1 MNGGRATAA
10 DSVGVTPH
18 PRLTC
23 REARSA
29 NLALALL
36 LAIGVGGCGGVVPRT
51 RSGAISTIGEIR
63 SLPAPVSARVDVK
76 LTGTVTFFNSA
87 LDQAWVQDATGGVRV
102 DRIGLDPLV
111 HVGDL
116 VELTGRATMGGSAP
130 IVLRETLRV
139 ISPGTLPAPIRITS
153 ADVADGRRQYLFV
166 ESAGIVRSAAMD
178 SRGRL
183 ALTVRA
189 GGQDLAVGVREVG
202 RADPAQY
209 LDAGVTMQG
218 VLVTNHDADGH
229 TGPSRLLVSSTREV
243 TITRPAPT
251 TPEIPLVTVQA
262 LVNGPSSHSA
272 HRVRMRGVVSEAGD
286 GFRLTDATGAVA
298 LVPAGK
304 TALAAGDDI
313 EVAGFPAEHDDGGI
327 ALEQVM
333 RLEEE
338 SAAPAAHR
346 VITRAADVRRLS
358 VAEAKR
364 GYPVKLRAVVTY
376 FNPNNT
382 NLNVQ
387 DASAGIYVRVGNSPV
402 PPLQAGHL
410 IDLEGFTG
418 PGDVVPIIAA
428 PRITVIGTS
437 PMPAPVPMDPSRLF
451 AGAADCQRIEVG
463 GIVDAIERRDAR
475 TYIGL
480 RTHLKRIEMAIPG
493 EPALPEGLLYSRVRA
508 QGVGASRFNFR
519 RQILGI
525 TVRLPSVDYLHVVEV
540 AATPPVTTIAELLQF
555 VPSTRGDEPSA
566 VQGVVLLTN
575 PTGPTWLSDDT
586 GGVLVATHARGAF
599 AIGDVV
605 RATGFAEAGPF
616 NPVLKSAA
624 LTKVGAQPPPPAPEM
639 TLDDLLEDGWDAKLA
654 TVEGYLTGRVANSGR
669 ERLTIV
675 QGTRTIVA
683 ELPDGQSPQVE
694 IGSLIK
700 VAGVSVI
707 DAATAG
713 SLSVPRGVTF
723 YLRSAD
729 DIAVVANPPWW
740 TAQRTLTL
748 AAGLVVVTLA
758 TLGWVGLLRRRVSKQ
773 TADLRSA
780 KDAAE
785 AASQAKSEFLANVS
799 HEIRTPM
806 NGVLG
811 MTELVLE
818 SEVTPEQ
825 RECLTM
831 ARTSAQSLVT
841 LINEI
846 LDFSKIEAGKME
858 TDAVAFP
865 IYDVVTETV
874 RPLALQAA
882 EKGLE
887 FVYDVSPALPERLI
901 GDGGRLGQIITNLI
915 GNAVKFTREGSV
927 AVHVGADEQRE
938 TDVVLHVR
946 VTDTGIGI
954 PRDKQ
959 RAIFDAF
966 TQADGSITRQFG
978 GTGLGLSIASRLV
991 TLMGGRMW
999 VESEIGRGATFH
1011 FTLPLRVAPPL
1022 AGVEAAPAPSV
1033 ELAGRRVLIVEDH
1046 RGNRAAHE
1054 AAVRHW
1060 GMQAQAVGGA
1070 FEALAALGQPGDG
1083 RGSPAVALVDH
1094 HMPGMDGLEF
1104 AERVRRDGLAS
1115 DMRFILMTTP
1125 GSPIDATVAESVGI
1139 VERISKPF
1147 SPPEL
1152 FACVQRALA
1161 AQAAAPV
1168 PAARRA
1174 APDATAALSIL
1185 LAEDNPVN
1193 QRVAQ
1198 RMLEKLGHSVV
1209 VAGNGRE
1216 AVDALE
1222 KTRFDAVL
1230 MDMQMPEMDG
1240 LQATGAI
1247 RTREIVQGLAR
1258 VPVIALTANAMKGD
1272 REKCLMAG
1280 MDAYLSKPIKSAEL
1294 KDALDTYARRPATD
1308 VAS

>member
-1 MNGGRATAA
+1 VDDHFRPPYRK
-10 DSVGVTPH
+10 V
-18 PRLTC
+18 RL
-23 REARSA
+23 AS
-29 NLALALL
+29 LALAAALGL
-36 LAIGVGGCGGVVPRT
+36 HGCGGLVPQA
-51 RSGAISTIGEIR
+51 RSGPVSTVGDMR
-63 SLPAPVSARVDVK
+63 GLPAQLTTAVDAR

-102 DRIGLDPLV
+102 DRIGLDPLI
-111 HVGDL
+111 HVGDV
-116 VELTGRATMGGSAP
+116 VELTGRVTMGGPAP
-130 IVLRETLRV
+130 IVMRQTLRV
-139 ISPGTLPAPIRITS
+139 VSSGAPPAPVRITA
-153 ADVADGRRQYLFV
+153 ADVAEGRHQFLFV
-166 ESAGIVRSAAMD
+166 EAAGIVRSASMD

-183 ALTVRA
+183 ALTVRTD
-189 GGQDLAVGVREVG
+189 GQDLAVTVREVG

-209 LDAGVTMQG
+209 LDAGVTLQG
-218 VLVTNHDADGH
+218 VLVTNHDAQGR
-229 TGPSRLLVSSTREV
+229 TGASRLLVSSTREI
-243 TITRPAPT
+243 TIARAAPT
-251 TPEIPLVTVQA
+251 VADIPLLTVQA
-262 LVNGPSSHSA
+262 LVSGGTSRSA
-272 HRVRMRGVVSEAGD
+272 HRIRLRGAVSEAGD
-286 GFRLTDATGAVA
+286 GFRLSDATGAIA
-298 LVPAGK
+298 LAAAGK
-304 TALAAGDDI
+304 TALAAGDDLGI
-313 EVAGFPAEHDDGGI
+313 AGFPAERDGRI
-327 ALEQVM
+327 VLEQAM
-333 RLEEE
+333 RLEDE
-338 SAAPAAHR
+338 STAPPTHR
-346 VITRAADVRRLS
+346 VLTQAADIRAMS

-376 FNPNNT
+376 YNPLNT
-382 NLNVQ
+382 NLVVQ
-387 DASAGIYVRVGNSPV
+387 DQSAGIYVRVGNSPV
-402 PPLQAGHL
+402 PAIATGLL
-410 IDLEGFTG
+410 VELDGFTG
-418 PGDVVPIIAA
+418 PGDVVPVVTA
-428 PRITVIGTS
+428 PRITVIGRA
-437 PMPAPVPMDPSRLF
+437 PMPVPTPIDPVRFF
-451 AGAADCQRIEVG
+451 AGADDSQWMDVA
-463 GIVDAIERRDAR
+463 GIVDDIERRDAR

-480 RTHLKRIEMAIPG
+480 RLHFKRIEMAIPG
-493 EPALPEGLLYSRVRA
+493 EPTLPPGLLHARVRA
-508 QGVGASRFNFR
+508 QGVAASRFNFR
-519 RQILGI
+519 RQMLGI
-525 TVRLPSVDYLHVVEV
+525 TLRLPSVDFLHVVE
-540 AATPPVTTIAELLQF
+540 AAHEPPLTTIAGLLQF
-555 VPSTRGDEPSA
+555 NPSARGDEPSA
-566 VQGVVLLTN
+566 VQGVVMLTN

-586 GGVLVATHARGAF
+586 GGVLVASHARGTF

-605 RATGFAEAGPF
+605 RATGFPEPGVF
-616 NPVLKSAA
+616 NPVLRSAA
-624 LTKVGAQPPPPAPEM
+624 LTKVGSQAPPRPAPM
-639 TLDDLLEDGWDAKLA
+639 TLDDILEDGWDAKLA
-654 TVEGYLTGRVANSGR
+654 EVEGFLTDRATNSGR

-675 QGTRTIVA
+675 QGTRAFSA
-683 ELPDGQSPQVE
+683 ELPAGQSPGVE
-694 IGSLIK
+694 VGSLVK

-707 DAATAG
+707 DAAAAGNTAI
-713 SLSVPRGVTF
+713 PRGVTL
-723 YLRSAD
+723 YLRSAK
-729 DIAVVANPPWW
+729 DIVVVANPPWW
-740 TAQRTLTL
+740 TAQRTLAL
-748 AAGLVVVTLA
+748 AAGLVVVMFA

-780 KDAAE
+780 KEAAE

-846 LDFSKIEAGKME
+846 LDFSKIEAGKMQ

-865 IYDVVTETV
+865 IYDVITETV

-882 EKGLE
+882 EKELE
-887 FVYDVSPALPERLI
+887 FVYDMSPALPERLI
-901 GDGGRLGQIITNLI
+901 GDGGRLGQVITNLI

-927 AVHVGADEQRE
+927 AVHVGVDAQHE

-946 VTDTGIGI
+946 VEDTGIGI
-954 PRDKQ
+954 PHEKQ
-959 RAIFDAF
+959 QAIFDAF

-999 VESEIGRGATFH
+999 LESEPGRGATFH
-1011 FTLPLRVAPPL
+1011 FTLPLRVAPPS
-1022 AGVEAAPAPSV
+1022 AAASEPGAAAVS
-1033 ELAGRRVLIVEDH
+1033 LAGRRVLIVEDH
-1046 RGNRAAHE
+1046 RGNRSAHE
-1054 AAVRHW
+1054 TAVRHW

-1083 RGSPAVALVDH
+1083 RPAPALALVDH

-1104 AERVRRDGLAS
+1104 AERARRDGLAPG
-1115 DMRFILMTTP
+1115 MRFILMTTP
-1125 GSPIDATVAESVGI
+1125 GSPIDASVAESVGI

-1152 FACVQRALA
+1152 HACLQRALA
-1161 AQAAAPV
+1161 GPVAPAL
-1168 PAARRA
+1168 PAPRRA
-1174 APDATAALSIL
+1174 AAGAASLSTM

-1216 AVDALE
+1216 AIDALAS
-1222 KTRFDAVL
+1222 TRFDAVL

-1272 REKCLMAG
+1272 REKCLLAG
-1280 MDAYLSKPIKSAEL
+1280 MDGYLSKPIKSAEL
-1294 KDALDTYARRPATD
+1294 KDALDTYARTPAAHA
-1308 VAS
+1308 AS